1 MMSFQNDVV
10 SKVSIEL
17 EFEQLLTLNVN
28 DNRPGAYFRVDSKI
42 IRFNASCAV
51 NVIFTFLL

>member
-1 MMSFQNDVV
+1 MSFQNDVV